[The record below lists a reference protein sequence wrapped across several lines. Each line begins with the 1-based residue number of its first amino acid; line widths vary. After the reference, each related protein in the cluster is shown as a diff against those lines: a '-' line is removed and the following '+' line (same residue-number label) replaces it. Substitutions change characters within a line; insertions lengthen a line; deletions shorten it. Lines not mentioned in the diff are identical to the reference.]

1 MILHLGRR
9 SRNERIRRFGGL
21 EIDVILEE
29 ESTLL
34 CLHHSWAF
42 FLLFSSLL
50 LWLPGDLSCRNGY
63 N

>member
-42 FLLFSSLL
+42 FLLFFFSSSVVAWGFVVPQ
-50 LWLPGDLSCRNGY
+50 WL
-63 N
+63 